1 MGRYKLGPQ
10 GGYYDPNDSGPDQ
23 FTPTPGQ
30 QYPGMPAPQQ
40 AQPSPGGYQ
49 PPIDFPQ
56 FPRTP
61 PGPSPNGPWD
71 RAGDN
76 GWDGTQTP
84 KEVGG
89 PGPMPWSE
97 AMPDGSGGSYNPG
110 GHVDANGN
118 PLPGPPPMDTSGWP
132 RKQYPGGVGGPVPP
146 WMTLGSLGQGLDQS
160 PKVYGDGMAPSG
172 DLSGSKS
179 IWSSLG
185 SIGNTFGV
193 NGGNVQPKTGMLGP
207 IVNQFKR

>member
-1 MGRYKLGPQ
+1 MGRWKWSPNGPMWDANDDGPNQVDPPPGMSPSGPQ
-10 GGYYDPNDSGPDQ
+10 
-23 FTPTPGQ
+23 
-30 QYPGMPAPQQ
+30 APQQ
-40 AQPSPGGYQ
+40 PAQAGGYQ

-56 FPRTP
+56 LPQQPGGIDPNAP
-61 PGPSPNGPWD
+61 PG
-71 RAGDN
+71 
-76 GWDGTQTP
+76 TYH
-84 KEVGG
+84 
-89 PGPMPWSE
+89 PWSE
-97 AMPDGSGGSYNPG
+97 SMPDGSGGSYNPG

-146 WMTLGSLGQGLDQS
+146 WMTLGSLGQGLGQS

>member
-40 AQPSPGGYQ
+40 APQGQPQQASWSQNIPDAGPGGMTGQMPQQ
-49 PPIDFPQ
+49 PGGMDPNAL
-56 FPRTP
+56 
-61 PGPSPNGPWD
+61 PG
-71 RAGDN
+71 
-76 GWDGTQTP
+76 TYH
-84 KEVGG
+84 
-89 PGPMPWSE
+89 PWSE
-97 AMPDGSGGSYNPG
+97 SMPDGSGGSYNPG

-118 PLPGPPPMDTSGWP
+118 PLPGPPPMDTSGWAH
-132 RKQYPGGVGGPVPP
+132 KQYPGGVGGPVPP
-146 WMTLGSLGQGLDQS
+146 WMTLGSLGGSGLGLKEGVLGGPPQ
-160 PKVYGDGMAPSG
+160 G
-172 DLSGSKS
+172 DLTGSKS

-185 SIGNTFGV
+185 SIGNTLGV

>member
-40 AQPSPGGYQ
+40 EPQGQPQQSSGLPTTPGVNGQPVYTGGYDPNSPLYQ
-49 PPIDFPQ
+49 RDGGGFG
-56 FPRTP
+56 
-61 PGPSPNGPWD
+61 PGQNPWMGQHRSPMQV
-71 RAGDN
+71 AGDYSQAVPGQN
-76 GWDGTQTP
+76 YIMSA
-84 KEVGG
+84 GG
-89 PGPMPWSE
+89 
-97 AMPDGSGGSYNPG
+97 GGQS
-110 GHVDANGN
+110 
-118 PLPGPPPMDTSGWP
+118 
-132 RKQYPGGVGGPVPP
+132 P

-160 PKVYGDGMAPSG
+160 QKVYGDGMAPTG

-185 SIGNTFGV
+185 SIGNTLGV